1 MEMGVPNSRMFEMTG
16 SIEGVLLTEER
27 SEDLYHLFCNL
38 LQCIGISGFTHTG
51 ALKPQ

>member
-1 MEMGVPNSRMFEMTG
+1 MMEMGVPNSRMFEMTG

-27 SEDLYHLFCNL
+27 SEDLYLFCNL
-38 LQCIGISGFTHTG
+38 LQFIGISGFTHTG